1 MYLNIS
7 SKKILGFF
15 GFLIVSIILATSVVR
30 ASGESI
36 NKTVSNTESGSTSE
50 AKLGD
55 QLDWVVSYNN
65 GDGSNSSLS
74 IEDFIT
80 PNQKFVPGSLQVPQN
95 WNKTYSTDGS
105 TFNQIAEPANA
116 VGVGAFNPLVGSP
129 ATSNTN
135 TNNQLPGAAVLNG
148 TGGDG
153 YYPIAYRHSSGKDVL
168 FNIFHYARSNATNG
182 QGGKNVTKAL
192 ICTDIATGS
201 SCDLDDS
208 GTSEFPKYL
217 SDVNGSDGSN
227 ISEANIDTN
236 EMLDAE
242 IVNGKLFFPGQRGT
256 ADAGIGCFDV
266 ETGKFCGFYPYV
278 TSPSI
283 YTSSSTDITE
293 IEGIKAVGNKIYA
306 YSPRSRQ
313 LMCLSATTLTS
324 CGTTSLAGSLEAWSA
339 ASSGNSAYA
348 TLNTSGDKL
357 FITQYNY
364 MNNPTADVKI
374 ACIDT
379 TTDTMC
385 SGWGTS
391 GVVTVTGTN
400 YFFYLFGAFAEGHHS
415 YSFMFND
422 TGGDQAAICLLAH
435 VNATTGSLKCYKIS
449 DGSSYT
455 SPGVTALQTA
465 LNNDVPWN
473 NGILSVT
480 KMLQTG
486 IHYENNKMYVPLD
499 IGGGHIGATYCF
511 DFTSEQGCSTFGTNG
526 YLAWGQLAGKEV
538 GGYGY
543 ASINGCMFGLG
554 DTAVLWSFNPDDGTT
569 SCNRAS
575 VNIEVR
581 SPAQSFYCDGKQH
594 SVNWDKVA
602 IGGIDSN
609 VSSLMVEVYDADN
622 TDVNADPILTSGNIL
637 PGNEFSIA
645 SLAYGSGPSE
655 YENLRV
661 VVVAEV
667 NNVAIVDEGQYS
679 TTVSFTG
686 DNPQICYSTTVND
699 DNSLCGTNIINDVN
713 VRQLQD
719 VTSQATIGIVCQSS
733 NPNNDPP
740 TSNNPPSTTNP
751 ATTDVSATSNEDD
764 RLADSG
770 QNWLLYSI
778 AGLSMLTT
786 AGGLGL
792 MWNKKARKPVFK
804 S

>member
-1 MYLNIS
+1 MLIKKH
-7 SKKILGFF
+7 SKRVF
-15 GFLIVSIILATSVVR
+15 GFLGLLLVSISLATSVVT

-36 NKTVSNTESGSTSE
+36 NKTVTNANSGSNTE

-55 QLDWVVSYNN
+55 KLDWVANYNN

-74 IEDFIT
+74 IEDFISS
-80 PNQKFVPGSLQVPQN
+80 NQKFVPGSLQVPQN
-95 WNKTYSTDGS
+95 WNKTYSTDNS
-105 TFNQIAEPANA
+105 TFSQIAEPANV
-116 VGVGAFNPLVGSP
+116 VGVGAFNSLVGSP

-511 DFTSEQGCSTFGTNG
+511 DFTSEQGCSTFGTDG

-622 TDVNADPILTSGNIL
+622 TDVNADPILSSGNIL

-661 VVVAEV
+661 VVIAEV

-686 DNPQICYSTTVND
+686 DNPQICYSTVVGND
-699 DNSLCGTNIINDVN
+699 TSLCGTNIINNVN
-713 VRQLQD
+713 VRQLPD
-719 VTSQATIGIVCQSS
+719 LTSQAIVGIVCESS
-733 NPNNDPP
+733 NTNNNTGP
-740 TSNNPPSTTNP
+740 TNGPVK
-751 ATTDVSATSNEDD
+751 TDTPTAPKKENT
-764 RLADSG
+764 LANSG
-770 QNWLLYSI
+770 QNWRMYYI
-778 AGLSMLTT
+778 AGLLLLSV
-786 AGGLGL
+786 AGGLGML
-792 MWNKKARKPVFK
+792 WHRSKQQPIFK